1 MSEPEVTLEQ
11 ILGAGPM
18 ARIPSPHAL
27 YAKLRRE
34 TPVVSLSGPLDSVDP
49 ADGPGS
55 VMITRY
61 DDVRR
66 VLKSENSFSSGVVN
80 RTMGL
85 VMGPTIV
92 GMDGPEHLKH
102 RSLVTPSLAPRALRG
117 DFPAMVERISHEVID
132 KFADKFTDKGSAD
145 IRAEFT
151 FSYPLTVFVQILG
164 LPEEDSDMFHKWGID
179 LTLVAHDPPK
189 GLAASKKMLDYLT
202 PIVEAKRAEPSGD
215 LISKLATAEVDGE
228 RLSDFEV
235 VSFLRLLVLAGA
247 ETTYHLMGSCL
258 FALLRDP
265 ALMQRVRED
274 RSLIPELMQEVLRW
288 ESPIATVI
296 REASEDTQIG
306 EVEIPKGTNVLCHI
320 GSANRDGDRFPNP
333 DLLDIDRE
341 DKEHLAFGFG
351 KHYCAGSRFALL
363 EGEVG
368 INAILD
374 RLKNLAPQAGEEF
387 DIIGFSFRGP
397 DRLPVTFDVS

>member
-18 ARIPSPHAL
+18 ARIPSPHSL

-34 TPVVSLSGPLDSVDP
+34 TPVVSLSSPADAVDP
-49 ADGPGS
+49 NDGPGS

-61 DDVRR
+61 DDVRH
-66 VLKSENSFSSGVVN
+66 VLKSDTIFSSSVVN

-92 GMDGPEHLKH
+92 GMDGREHLKH
-102 RSLVTPSLAPRALRG
+102 RNLVTPSLAPRALRG
-117 DFPAMVERISHEVID
+117 DFPDMVERIAHQIID
-132 KFADKFTDKGSAD
+132 KFAGEGRAD
-145 IRAEFT
+145 ISAEFT

-164 LPEEDSDMFHKWGID
+164 LPEEDVDMFHKWGID

-189 GLAASKKMLDYLT
+189 GIAAAQKMLDYLT

-215 LISKLATAEVDGE
+215 LISKLAIAEVEGE

-258 FALLRDP
+258 FALLHDP
-265 ALMQRVRED
+265 ALMKRVAGD

-288 ESPIATVI
+288 ESPIGTVI
-296 REASEDTQIG
+296 RDASEDTQIG
-306 EVEIPKGTNVLCHI
+306 EVEIAKGTNVLCHI
-320 GSANRDGDRFPNP
+320 GSANRDEARFPNA
-333 DLLDIDRE
+333 DILDIDRE
-341 DKEHLAFGFG
+341 DKEHVGFGFG

-363 EGEVG
+363 EGEIG
-368 INAILD
+368 LNAILD
-374 RLKNLAPQAGEEF
+374 RLKNLEAQSGEESS
-387 DIIGFSFRGP
+387 IIGFSFRGP
-397 DRLPVTFDVS
+397 DRLPVNFAVS

>member
-1 MSEPEVTLEQ
+1 
-11 ILGAGPM
+11 
-18 ARIPSPHAL
+18 
-27 YAKLRRE
+27 
-34 TPVVSLSGPLDSVDP
+34 
-49 ADGPGS
+49 
-55 VMITRY
+55 
-61 DDVRR
+61 
-66 VLKSENSFSSGVVN
+66 
-80 RTMGL
+80 
-85 VMGPTIV
+85 
-92 GMDGPEHLKH
+92 
-102 RSLVTPSLAPRALRG
+102 
-117 DFPAMVERISHEVID
+117 
-132 KFADKFTDKGSAD
+132 
-145 IRAEFT
+145 
-151 FSYPLTVFVQILG
+151 VFVQILG
-164 LPEEDSDMFHKWGID
+164 LPEEDSDMFHEWGID

-189 GLAASKKMLDYLT
+189 GLAASQKMLDYLT
-202 PIVEAKRAEPSGD
+202 PIVEAKRADPSGD

-265 ALMQRVRED
+265 ALMQRILED

-351 KHYCAGSRFALL
+351 KHYCAGSRLALL

-374 RLKNLAPQAGEEF
+374 RLKNLEPQAGEEF

-397 DRLPVTFDVS
+397 DRLPVRFDVI

>member
-18 ARIPSPHAL
+18 ARIPSPHSL

-34 TPVVSLSGPLDSVDP
+34 TPVVNLSSPGDAVDP
-49 ADGPGS
+49 SDGPGS

-61 DDVRR
+61 DDVRH
-66 VLKSENSFSSGVVN
+66 VLKSDTIFSSSVVN

-92 GMDGPEHLKH
+92 GMDGREHLKH
-102 RSLVTPSLAPRALRG
+102 RNLVTPSLAPRALRG
-117 DFPAMVERISHEVID
+117 DFPDMVERIAHQIID
-132 KFADKFTDKGSAD
+132 KFASEGRAD
-145 IRAEFT
+145 ICSEFT

-164 LPEEDSDMFHKWGID
+164 LPEEDVDMFHKWGID

-189 GLAASKKMLDYLT
+189 GIAAAQKMLDYLT

-215 LISKLATAEVDGE
+215 LISKLAIAEVEGE

-258 FALLRDP
+258 FALLHDP
-265 ALMQRVRED
+265 ALMKRIAGD

-288 ESPIATVI
+288 ESPIGTVI
-296 REASEDTQIG
+296 RDASEDTQIG
-306 EVEIPKGTNVLCHI
+306 EVEIAKGTNVLCHI
-320 GSANRDGDRFPNP
+320 GSANRDEARFPNA
-333 DLLDIDRE
+333 DILDIDRE
-341 DKEHLAFGFG
+341 DKEHVGFGFG

-363 EGEVG
+363 EGEIG
-368 INAILD
+368 LNAILD
-374 RLKNLAPQAGEEF
+374 RLKNLEAQSGEESS
-387 DIIGFSFRGP
+387 IIGFSFRGP
-397 DRLPVTFDVS
+397 DRLPVNFAVS